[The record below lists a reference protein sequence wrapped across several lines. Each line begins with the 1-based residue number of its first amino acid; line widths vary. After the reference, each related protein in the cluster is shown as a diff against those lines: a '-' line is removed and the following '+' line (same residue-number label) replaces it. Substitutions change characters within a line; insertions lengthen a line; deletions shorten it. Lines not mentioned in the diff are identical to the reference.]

1 MTYAQK
7 IATLVLLLALSFGA
21 QTVVAEG
28 PRRNIREEKKS
39 FMELLR
45 ERVSSRAGVAKNF
58 FEFGRAAIGSGKIT
72 AKTDTTLTVEK
83 DGKSYTVNI
92 TEKTQLRRRFWGKA
106 TYDEFSVGNE
116 VTVVGRWTDDTHTAI
131 NAVLIRNLSIQK
143 RYGVF
148 FGKVKSLLSN
158 GWVMSTV
165 SDKRADQTVTVSAE
179 TKFVNRRGEAITQD
193 DVKVEHRVRIRGLW
207 DRSLNTITEVK
218 EVKDFSLPAQAG
230 LPILPTVTPTP

>member
-1 MTYAQK
+1 MNLK
-7 IATLVLLLALSFGA
+7 IASFITLLLVFGLIVPSVSA
-21 QTVVAEG
+21 QG
-28 PRRNIREEKKS
+28 PRQNLREERKNL
-39 FMELLR
+39 MEQLR
-45 ERVSSRAGVAKNF
+45 EKMSSRAGAVKTF
-58 FEFGRAAIGSGKIT
+58 FEFGRAAIGGGEIT

-83 DGKSYTVNI
+83 DDKSYTVNI

-143 RYGVF
+143 RFGVF

-165 SDKRADQTVTVSAE
+165 SDKRADQTVTVSSE
-179 TKFVNRRGEAITQD
+179 TKFVNRRGETITQA
-193 DVKVEHRVRIRGLW
+193 DVKVDHRVRVRGLW

-218 EVKDFSLPAQAG
+218 EVKDFN
-230 LPILPTVTPTP
+230 LPIVPTVTATP